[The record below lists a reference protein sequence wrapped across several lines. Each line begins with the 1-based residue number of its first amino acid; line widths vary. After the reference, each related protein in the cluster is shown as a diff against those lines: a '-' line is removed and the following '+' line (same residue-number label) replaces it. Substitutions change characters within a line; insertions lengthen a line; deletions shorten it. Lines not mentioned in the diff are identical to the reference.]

1 MIENPLLDRAGG
13 NPNKTHTIGF
23 ETLKIVKNKL
33 NLIDIWGKNHPFQKF
48 HLP

>member
-23 ETLKIVKNKL
+23 ETLKTVKNKL
-33 NLIDIWGKNHPFQKF
+33 NLIDMGKKSSIPKKF